1 MGILWTIL
9 IGFIV
14 GLVARFL
21 HPGKDAL
28 GFLLTTVLG
37 IAGALVATWI
47 GQALGWYGP
56 GQPASFLGAILGAII
71 LLAIYN
77 RVRGS
82 GSSAA

>member
-14 GLVARFL
+14 GVVARFL

-28 GFLLTTVLG
+28 GFILTTGLG

-47 GQALGWYGP
+47 GQALGWYAP
-56 GQPASFLGAILGAII
+56 GQPASFIGAVIGAFI
-71 LLAIYN
+71 LLAIYS

-82 GSSAA
+82 SATAP